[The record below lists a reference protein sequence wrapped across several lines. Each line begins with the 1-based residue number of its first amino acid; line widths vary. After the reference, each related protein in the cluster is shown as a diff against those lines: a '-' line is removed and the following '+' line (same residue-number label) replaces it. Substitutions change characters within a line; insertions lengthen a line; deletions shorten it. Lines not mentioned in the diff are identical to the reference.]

1 MKKTKKIKE
10 PSQACMDVARVLL
23 TPPPEFQAMLHL
35 LRQNTLLLEQTAD
48 TLDQLVVV
56 MMASKQYGEKLKGIP
71 ELQKKSP
78 KKRKS

>member
-1 MKKTKKIKE
+1 MKKTKKTVE
-10 PSQACMDVARVLL
+10 PSQAYKDVARVLL

-56 MMASKQYGEKLKGIP
+56 MMASKR
-71 ELQKKSP
+71 SP